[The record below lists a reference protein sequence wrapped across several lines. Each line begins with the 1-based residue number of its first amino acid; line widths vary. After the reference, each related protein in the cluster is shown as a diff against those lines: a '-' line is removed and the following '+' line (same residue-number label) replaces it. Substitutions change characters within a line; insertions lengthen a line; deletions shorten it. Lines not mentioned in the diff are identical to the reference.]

1 MLFCYCRTQNLTSIK
16 GGKERIT
23 ILFFLDS
30 LTTYSKNV
38 YIYIQVLYML
48 YGFLPSA
55 FIFTA
60 YSLRAPAD
68 PAARHFFFFVISPSL
83 RKKRDI
89 VLFLEG
95 NNESLL
101 GAVCRVALYRQC

>member
-1 MLFCYCRTQNLTSIK
+1 MAFSLQRLFLQPIVYVLRQ
-16 GGKERIT
+16 
-23 ILFFLDS
+23 ILLHG
-30 LTTYSKNV
+30 T
-38 YIYIQVLYML
+38 
-48 YGFLPSA
+48 
-55 FIFTA
+55 
-60 YSLRAPAD
+60 
-68 PAARHFFFFVISPSL
+68 FFFVISPSL